1 MNKLN
6 NDVNEIFNLI
16 NEELKSLSK
25 TAQLVLIGGQLG
37 VYHLGEEEYR
47 KTHDIDVIH
56 KYDDK
61 DFIELLSQYGIEQ
74 VGVMQLPP
82 YEDLTDENNCEVISY
97 SNLKVLIPDIEMFAV
112 SKLMTTRGK
121 DLNDL
126 ESTNLLKFC
135 DKKRL
140 IKLIDEYKRYSIDKD
155 HSDINVKQLERLLEN
170 L

>member
-1 MNKLN
+1 MLKKRIDYTFNQIN
-6 NDVNEIFNLI
+6 N
-16 NEELKSLSK
+16 ELKKSNK
-25 TAQLVLIGGQLG
+25 IAQIVLIGGQLG

-47 KTHDIDVIH
+47 KTYDIDVIH
-56 KYDDK
+56 NCDDK

-82 YEDLTDENNCEVISY
+82 YEDLTDENNCEELNY

-135 DKKRL
+135 DRERL
-140 IKLIDEYKRYSIDKD
+140 IKLIDDYKRYSIDKD
-155 HSDINVKQLERLLEN
+155 HPDINIKQLERLLEN

>member
-6 NDVNEIFNLI
+6 EDVNEIFNLI

-25 TAQLVLIGGQLG
+25 TAQIVLIGGQLG
-37 VYHLGEEEYR
+37 VYHLGEKEYR
-47 KTHDIDVIH
+47 KTYDIDVIH

-82 YEDLTDENNCEVISY
+82 YEDLTDENNCEELNY

-135 DKKRL
+135 DRERL
-140 IKLIDEYKRYSIDKD
+140 IKLIDDYKRYSIDKD
-155 HSDINVKQLERLLEN
+155 HSDINIKQLERLLKN

>member
-1 MNKLN
+1 MLKKRIDYTFNQIN
-6 NDVNEIFNLI
+6 N
-16 NEELKSLSK
+16 ELKKSNK
-25 TAQLVLIGGQLG
+25 TAQIVLIGGQLG

-97 SNLKVLIPDIEMFAV
+97 SNLKVLIPDIEMFTV

>member
-1 MNKLN
+1 MKSLN
-6 NDVNEIFNLI
+6 EDINEIFKFI
-16 NEELKSLSK
+16 NDDLKKQNK
-25 TAQLVLIGGQLG
+25 TAKIVLIGGQLG

-82 YEDLTDENNCEVISY
+82 YEDLTDENNCEIISY
-97 SNLKVLIPDIEMFAV
+97 SNLDVYIPDLELFAI

-121 DLNDL
+121 DLDDL
-126 ESTNLLKFC
+126 EYTNLLKFC
-135 DKKRL
+135 DKD
-140 IKLIDEYKRYSIDKD
+140 KLNQLVEEYLSYSLDSD
-155 HSDINVKQLERLLEN
+155 HPDINVKQLERLLEN

>member
-1 MNKLN
+1 MLKKRIDYTFNQIN
-6 NDVNEIFNLI
+6 N
-16 NEELKSLSK
+16 ELKKSNK
-25 TAQLVLIGGQLG
+25 IAQIVLIGGQLG

-135 DKKRL
+135 DRERL
-140 IKLIDEYKRYSIDKD
+140 IKLIDDYKRYSIDKD
-155 HSDINVKQLERLLEN
+155 HSDINFKKLEQLLSEL
-170 L
+170 

>member
-1 MNKLN
+1 MLKKRIDYTFNQIN
-6 NDVNEIFNLI
+6 N
-16 NEELKSLSK
+16 ELKKSNK
-25 TAQLVLIGGQLG
+25 IAQIVLIGGQLG

-61 DFIELLSQYGIEQ
+61 DFIDLLSQYGIEQ

-82 YEDLTDENNCEVISY
+82 YEDLTDENNCEALNY

-140 IKLIDEYKRYSIDKD
+140 MKLIDDYKRYSIDKD
-155 HSDINVKQLERLLEN
+155 HPDINFKKLEQLLSEL
-170 L
+170 

>member
-6 NDVNEIFNLI
+6 EDVNEIFNLI

-25 TAQLVLIGGQLG
+25 TAQIVLIGGQLG

-61 DFIELLSQYGIEQ
+61 YFIELLSQYGIEQ
-74 VGVMQLPP
+74 VGVMQLPS
-82 YEDLTDENNCEVISY
+82 YEDLTDENNCEELNY

-155 HSDINVKQLERLLEN
+155 HSDINIKQFERLLEN

>member
-6 NDVNEIFNLI
+6 EDVNEIFNLI

-25 TAQLVLIGGQLG
+25 TAQIVLIGGQLG
-37 VYHLGEEEYR
+37 VYHLGEKEYR
-47 KTHDIDVIH
+47 KTYDIDVIH

-82 YEDLTDENNCEVISY
+82 YEDLTDENNCEELNY

-135 DKKRL
+135 DRERL
-140 IKLIDEYKRYSIDKD
+140 IKLIDDYKRYSIDKD
-155 HSDINVKQLERLLEN
+155 HPDINIKQLERLLEN

>member
-6 NDVNEIFNLI
+6 EDVNEMFNLI

-25 TAQLVLIGGQLG
+25 TAQIVLIGGQLG
-37 VYHLGEEEYR
+37 VYHLGEKEYR
-47 KTHDIDVIH
+47 KTYDIDVIH

-82 YEDLTDENNCEVISY
+82 YEDLTDENNCEELNY

-135 DKKRL
+135 DRERL
-140 IKLIDEYKRYSIDKD
+140 IKLIDDYKRYSIDKD
-155 HSDINVKQLERLLEN
+155 HPDINIKQFERLLEN

>member
-6 NDVNEIFNLI
+6 EDVNEMFNLI

-25 TAQLVLIGGQLG
+25 TAQIVLIGGQLG
-37 VYHLGEEEYR
+37 VYHLGEKEYR
-47 KTHDIDVIH
+47 KTYDIDVIH

-82 YEDLTDENNCEVISY
+82 YEDLTDENNCEELNY

-135 DKKRL
+135 DRERL
-140 IKLIDEYKRYSIDKD
+140 IKLIDDYKRYSIDKD
-155 HSDINVKQLERLLEN
+155 HPDINIKKFERLLEN

>member
-1 MNKLN
+1 MTKLN
-6 NDVNEIFNLI
+6 KDVNEIFNLI

-25 TAQLVLIGGQLG
+25 HAKIVLIGGQLG
-37 VYHLGEEEYR
+37 VYHLGEAEYR

-82 YEDLTDENNCEVISY
+82 YEDLIDENNCEIISY
-97 SNLKVLIPDIEMFAV
+97 SNLDVYIPDLELFAV

-121 DLNDL
+121 DLDDL
-126 ESTNLLKFC
+126 EYTNLLKFC
-135 DKKRL
+135 DKD
-140 IKLIDEYKRYSIDKD
+140 KLNQLVEEYLSYSLDSD
-155 HSDINVKQLERLLEN
+155 HPDINVKQLERLLEN